1 MISGLK
7 SKSYEEKCEEIGLE
21 SLKARRER
29 QELLEAYKIIH
40 GPERKRGE
48 EILVIPTAREGV
60 VTRNAADPW
69 NLVVPRSRLDI
80 RKHNFSARIGT
91 R

>member
-1 MISGLK
+1 M
-7 SKSYEEKCEEIGLE
+7 
-21 SLKARRER
+21 
-29 QELLEAYKIIH
+29 LEAYKIIH

-69 NLVVPRSRLDI
+69 NLVVPMSRLDI
-80 RKHNFSARIGT
+80 RKHNFSARIPEKWNKLPAKIKAAKNIVKIKNALKHTDPGL
-91 R
+91 